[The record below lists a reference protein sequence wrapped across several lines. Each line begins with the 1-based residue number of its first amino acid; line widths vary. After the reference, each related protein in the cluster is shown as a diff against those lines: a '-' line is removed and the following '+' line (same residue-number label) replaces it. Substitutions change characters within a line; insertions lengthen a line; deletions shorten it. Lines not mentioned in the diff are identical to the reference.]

1 MEPKKQT
8 LVRRIMIPLFKPYIH
23 KSCGQLVQ
31 EVLESGQLTEG
42 YYSDLFEKKFSKFI
56 GNKNISLTNS
66 CTSALHL
73 AAIAC
78 DLKPGDEVITTAMT
92 CMATNEPFYNMGL
105 NLVFADVELET
116 GNICP
121 KSIENLITPKTKA
134 IVIVHWAGQPCD
146 IKTINKIAKKHKL
159 KVIEDAAH
167 ALGSVYKGKKIGNH
181 SDFVCFSFQAIKH
194 LTCGDGGAIACK
206 RKKDVDRIKK
216 IRWFGLD
223 RKFKGKSRWD
233 QDIKESG
240 YKYHMNNINASIGL
254 KNLEV
259 INHIIHQHVVNSDYY
274 DSNINNQ
281 YVKKMDKPF
290 ETFSASWIYSM
301 LVKDRKKFIKYMNKN
316 GISADRV
323 HVRNDTYSVFKN
335 FKKQDTNLTIFDNQL
350 VNIPVGWWLTKEEV
364 NHIVKVVN
372 NYE

>member
-1 MEPKKQT
+1 
-8 LVRRIMIPLFKPYIH
+8 MIPLFKPYIH

-42 YYSDLFEKKFSKFI
+42 YYSDLFEEKFSKFI

-121 KSIENLITPKTKA
+121 KSIENLITSKTKA

-167 ALGSVYKGKKIGNH
+167 ALGSMYKGKKIGNH

-206 RKKDVDRIKK
+206 RKKDADRIKK

-274 DSNINNQ
+274 DSNINNPN
-281 YVKKMDKPF
+281 VKKMDKPF

-364 NHIVKVVN
+364 SHIVKVVN